1 LSKTYK
7 VDFQS
12 LEAKAGVSGKHL
24 NRFERDVY
32 SKLAYDPWEKDI
44 DMMDAMEKLKEILS
58 PSELQAF
65 ILYANEKNQAKVA
78 EQMKKSRST
87 VATYLK
93 RAYKKI
99 KRAGVKEFL

>member
-32 SKLAYDPWEKDI
+32 SKLAYDPWENTTRQLDI
-44 DMMDAMEKLKEILS
+44 QEALKNVLTKKQHKIITLVMQEYNQDDIAKMLCISQQAVSKILKSAYSRIEKSKLKDL
-58 PSELQAF
+58 
-65 ILYANEKNQAKVA
+65 V
-78 EQMKKSRST
+78 
-87 VATYLK
+87 
-93 RAYKKI
+93 
-99 KRAGVKEFL
+99 